1 MVLVCRTFPF
11 RTEFG
16 IQNPREGSRIE
27 DFRRTIPV
35 SRRRESQTATRSDS
49 TPPQTPEASGLSDIV
64 FDPTNIEDMEQRLDE
79 LRARHRELDETIAQL
94 KVDGGDDIRIMGL
107 KREKLRV
114 KDGIMWLSSRLTPD
128 IIA

>member
-1 MVLVCRTFPF
+1 LVCRTFPF
-11 RTEFG
+11 RPELD

-27 DFRRTIPV
+27 DIRRTIPV
-35 SRRRESQTATRSDS
+35 SRRREPQTATRSDS
-49 TPPQTPEASGLSDIV
+49 TMPQTPEASGLSDIV
-64 FDPTNIEDMEQRLDE
+64 FDPTNIEEMEKRLDE
-79 LRARHRELDETIAQL
+79 LRARHRELDEAIAQL

-114 KDGIMWLSSRLTPD
+114 KDGIMWLSSKLTPD

>member
-1 MVLVCRTFPF
+1 LGCRTFPF
-11 RTEFG
+11 RTEFV

-49 TPPQTPEASGLSDIV
+49 TTPQTPEAAGLSDIV
-64 FDPTNIEDMEQRLDE
+64 FDPTNIEAMEQRLDE

-114 KDGIMWLSSRLTPD
+114 KDGIMWLSSKLTPD